1 MKIQRN
7 NIDQIRERIDQLD
20 AKIIELLKQ
29 RLAAVEKI
37 GALKREQNIEIEDN
51 QRELFL
57 QEQLE
62 SLARQ
67 NNLSLTFLKR
77 IWDEILLES
86 YRIQR
91 GNEQDE

>member
-1 MKIQRN
+1 MQRN
-7 NIDQIRERIDQLD
+7 KIDQIRERIDQLD

-29 RLAAVEKI
+29 RLTAVEKI

-62 SLARQ
+62 SLAGQ

>member
-1 MKIQRN
+1 MQRN
-7 NIDQIRERIDQLD
+7 KIDQIRERIDQLD

-29 RLAAVEKI
+29 RLTAVEKI

>member
-7 NIDQIRERIDQLD
+7 KIDQIRKRIDQID

-29 RLAAVEKI
+29 RLTAVEKI
-37 GALKREQNIEIEDN
+37 GVLKREQNIEIEDN
-51 QRELFL
+51 KRESFL

-62 SLARQ
+62 SLARE
-67 NNLSLTFLKR
+67 NNLSLSFLKR

-86 YRIQR
+86 YRIQKR
-91 GNEQDE
+91 KRAG